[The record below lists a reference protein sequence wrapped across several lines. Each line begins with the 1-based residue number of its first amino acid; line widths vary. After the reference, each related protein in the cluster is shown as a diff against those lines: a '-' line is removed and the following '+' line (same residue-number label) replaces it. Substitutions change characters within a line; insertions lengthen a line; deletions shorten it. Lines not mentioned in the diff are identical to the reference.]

1 MSSDT
6 SGNEPKKV
14 RSSTLPWLVGFA
26 VLAGV
31 VVIYRE
37 TILSNL
43 IYTYEQREI
52 KRWADDFNTKSRN
65 DAAQSANAPAGAGGE
80 TARGKQPMSA
90 DGGGGAGGGGGRGS
104 GRGPMTREQMEER
117 FKQADADSNGKLEG
131 DEISER
137 MKPRVAEIDTDK
149 DTAIS
154 LDEFVAALQ
163 ARANARPAGEAPS
176 GETPASG
183 TETPPPAEPK
193 PADAPAGETKDAAP
207 TEPVADPK

>member
-6 SGNEPKKV
+6 SGNEPKKG
-14 RSSTLPWLVGFA
+14 RSSALPWLVGFA

-31 VVIYRE
+31 VVVYRE
-37 TILSNL
+37 TILSNV
-43 IYTYEQREI
+43 IYMYEQREI
-52 KRWADDFNTKSRN
+52 KRWADDFNSKSRN

-90 DGGGGAGGGGGRGS
+90 DGGGGGGGGGRGS

-137 MKPRVAEIDTDK
+137 MKPRVADIDTDK

-154 LDEFVAALQ
+154 LEEFVAALQ
-163 ARANARPAGEAPS
+163 ARANARPAGETPS
-176 GETPASG
+176 GDTPASG

-193 PADAPAGETKDAAP
+193 PADSASEPKDNAP
-207 TEPVADPK
+207 TEPPADPK